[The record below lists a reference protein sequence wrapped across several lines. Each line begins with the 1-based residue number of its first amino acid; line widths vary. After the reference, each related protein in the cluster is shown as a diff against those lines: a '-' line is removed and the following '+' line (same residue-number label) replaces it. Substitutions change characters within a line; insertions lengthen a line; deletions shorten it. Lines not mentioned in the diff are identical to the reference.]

1 MKDQVVA
8 AFKKNKIVV
17 AFKDQ
22 IVVAF
27 IVGGAIII
35 APLIFIVTVVRFAY
49 ALGIGETLA
58 RPVSEKLDAWRR
70 GDTAIARRRV
80 NAVEQDIFL

>member
-27 IVGGAIII
+27 IVSGAIII

-49 ALGIGETLA
+49 ALGIGEALA
-58 RPVSEKLDAWRR
+58 RPVS
-70 GDTAIARRRV
+70 
-80 NAVEQDIFL
+80 